1 MILVTGATGFIGA
14 EILRRASRRGW
25 RVRGLARRPER
36 AEPLG
41 RLPNVELFRGDISRP
56 DELDE
61 ALKGVAAVI
70 HLVGIILET
79 KSQTFEDVHVT
90 GTRNV
95 VEATRRAGISR
106 YVHTSALGI
115 EAGQDVTDYYRTK
128 WRAEAIVRDAG
139 LDSTIF
145 RPSLVFGRDD
155 DFFNRFARILRW
167 SPVVPLPSGGRTR
180 FQPVWIGDVAECF
193 LQAARMERTP
203 EPVYDVAGPEV
214 VTLKEIVRVLMEIT
228 GRRRPIL
235 SMPVAPL
242 KAMAAV
248 LETALP
254 APPVTRDQL
263 RMLSIDNVSDRAG
276 QQALRRDF
284 EIEHARLAD
293 KAAAWLAPGRGI
305 AEPTPPP

>member
-36 AEPLG
+36 AEALG
-41 RLPNVELFRGDISRP
+41 RLPNVELFRGDVSRP

-61 ALKGVAAVI
+61 ALQGVDSVI
-70 HLVGIILET
+70 HLVGIIVET
-79 KSQTFEDVHVT
+79 RAQSYEDAHVAGT
-90 GTRNV
+90 GNV
-95 VEATRRAGISR
+95 VAAARRAGVSR
-106 YVHTSALGI
+106 FLHMSALGV
-115 EAGQDVTDYYRTK
+115 EAGRDASDYYRTK
-128 WRAEAIVRDAG
+128 WRAEEIVREAG

-155 DFFNRFARILRW
+155 DFFNRYVRVIRW
-167 SPVVPLPSGGRTR
+167 SPVVPLPAGGRSR

-193 LQAARMERTP
+193 LQASRMRRTP

-214 VTLKEIVRVLMEIT
+214 MTLKEIVGTLMEIT
-228 GRRRPIL
+228 GRRRPTVAL
-235 SMPVAPL
+235 PVAPL
-242 KAMAAV
+242 RLAAAV
-248 LETALP
+248 VEAALP

-284 EIEHARLAD
+284 EIEHAR
-293 KAAAWLAPGRGI
+293 
-305 AEPTPPP
+305 

>member
-1 MILVTGATGFIGA
+1 MILVTGATGFLGA

-25 RVRGLARRPER
+25 RVRGLARHPER
-36 AEPLG
+36 AESLG
-41 RLPNVELFRGDISRP
+41 RLPNVELFRGDVSRP

-61 ALKGVAAVI
+61 ALQGVEAVI
-70 HLVGIILET
+70 HLVGIIVET
-79 KSQTFEDVHVT
+79 GSRTFEDVHVA
-90 GTRNV
+90 GTRNI
-95 VEATRRAGISR
+95 VEAARRAGISR
-106 YVHTSALGI
+106 FVHTSALGVV
-115 EAGQDVTDYYRTK
+115 AGQDLTDYYRTK
-128 WRAEAIVRDAG
+128 WRAEAIVREAG

-145 RPSLVFGRDD
+145 RPSLVFGREDE
-155 DFFNRFARILRW
+155 FFNRFARILRW
-167 SPVVPLPSGGRTR
+167 SPVVPLPSGGRSR

-193 LQAARMERTP
+193 LQATRMERTP

-214 VTLKEIVRVLMEIT
+214 MTLREIVRKLMEIT

-235 SMPVAPL
+235 AIPVAPL
-242 KAMAAV
+242 KVAAAV

-293 KAAAWLAPGRGI
+293 KAPAWLAPGRGTG
-305 AEPTPPP
+305 EPTSP